1 MEIVNFVA
9 WVAVIGGIAVFAI
22 AVMVRAYSTTPSTAR
37 FLDPVPHRLTP
48 PEPGASSSE
57 ASSEASSETYSGTYS
72 GTYSEASAEASTEEA
87 SQEPSDNPSD
97 DSSSTPPSE
106 VPESPAIAEAAI
118 APFQKGISAFQAGQ
132 YRDAVEW
139 FNQAIQSDATF
150 AEAFH
155 NRGLALANLQ
165 KDNEAVRSL
174 VQASQ
179 AYAIRN
185 RPDGIQTIK
194 QHLQQL
200 AA

>member
-57 ASSEASSETYSGTYS
+57 ASSETYS